1 MSFLQD
7 LFLTVVN
14 MSITASYVAIGV
26 ILVRLLLKKAPKVF
40 SYILWIPVLF
50 RLVCPF
56 SFDSAFSFFNLI
68 NLNAKQGIGISE
80 LVPQNI
86 GLMHTPAIQSGIGSI
101 DSEANASLPSAIPVA
116 SVNPMEIWMT
126 VLSLIWISGV
136 IVLMIYGIISYV
148 KIKGKL
154 QTATRVE
161 ADVFETNA
169 IGTAFVC
176 GFIRPK
182 IYVPAN
188 IGDANL
194 SYILE
199 HERTHIRRKDYLI
212 KPIAFLALILHWFNP
227 LMWLCFALMSR
238 DMEISCDESVLHRLG
253 EGAKGGYS
261 NSLLSLAVKRKGL
274 LAANPLA
281 FGESHVKTRIKN
293 ILNFKKPA
301 FWVIMVAVV
310 AVCAAAIAFAAN
322 PPKGGTISEEDKRKL
337 ADVVSEYYMKADP
350 ANKGTLK
357 IYNIKKFGSSYLVLT
372 QKYRGE
378 GESFSVLFLADSGFN
393 IVAKAPGDIPIS
405 PCFSANVVKYQ
416 GKSIVYGNF
425 KNKKWNPQTDLVT
438 DVQIDFIKI
447 TFEDGTYVREQVSM
461 DKGYIVVVDT
471 LSNIRNIEVYN
482 SKGELQSDL
491 INESACSE
499 YDFIDVIGEKSSDR
513 ITSLIEDKLAE
524 IMSSPKNSSDPQE
537 YINAHQ
543 AEYNAIL
550 ALETQALPYLFTEF
564 EKGGQTG
571 LKGYIMQ
578 NLCWDILGE
587 DNIQYASKDP
597 QDWYDTFKK
606 HVQRIAASSS
616 VDSVK
621 ANNPKY
627 GALLD
632 VINTH
637 GKDAFHMGFEEVEEI
652 LKGNSLWPSED
663 INSAQK
669 YKEGIKI
676 EFDTDV
682 KSDNKTIII
691 EPSQIIKA
699 SPDFIEQIK
708 QIKEEL
714 LKPAASLF
722 ATVLDITPKDEAI
735 KLDFSLCNI
744 SGESLAFYFS
754 SSQKF
759 DIFITDNNGMEVYR
773 WSHDKGFAT
782 AIINTKLKKD
792 EKLSFSEVWDY
803 KDNKG
808 NRVPPGKYTITVKIL
823 AKLENT
829 KITNPDE
836 LTAAKDI
843 EVE

>member
-1 MSFLQD
+1 MSLLQD
-7 LFLTVVN
+7 LFISIVN
-14 MSITASYVAIGV
+14 MSITASYVAIGI
-26 ILVRLLLKKAPKVF
+26 ILVSLLLRKAPKVF

-116 SVNPMEIWMT
+116 SVNPMQIWMA
-126 VLSLIWISGV
+126 VFSLIWIFGV
-136 IVLMIYGIISYV
+136 IALLVYSIVSYA
-148 KIKGKL
+148 KIKRKL
-154 QTATRVE
+154 QTATRV
-161 ADVFETNA
+161 DGNVFETNA

-322 PPKGGTISEEDKRKL
+322 PSESAAYISEDYKISFKYPSYWKL
-337 ADVVSEYYMKADP
+337 NPNSVERY
-350 ANKGTLK
+350 
-357 IYNIKKFGSSYLVLT
+357 
-372 QKYRGE
+372 E
-378 GESFSVLFLADSGFN
+378 GEDGFFQVGAINGESLSIDEVTKNDAFHKLNPYGSDPKIVKRLVDGQEARLILPSADQPEKMKNQAGL
-393 IVAKAPGDIPIS
+393 I
-405 PCFSANVVKYQ
+405 VKYPEAVKIN
-416 GKSIVYGNF
+416 GSLYHYLILWADKTHI
-425 KNKKWNPQTDLVT
+425 D
-438 DVQIDFIKI
+438 QISNTLTFLIKQAGD
-447 TFEDGTYVREQVSM
+447 ENSP
-461 DKGYIVVVDT
+461 DKI
-471 LSNIRNIEVYN
+471 
-482 SKGELQSDL
+482 
-491 INESACSE
+491 A
-499 YDFIDVIGEKSSDR
+499 
-513 ITSLIEDKLAE
+513 SLIEENLAA
-524 IMSSPKNSSDPQE
+524 IMSSPKNSSNPQD

-543 AEYNAIL
+543 TEYEAIL
-550 ALETQALPYLFTEF
+550 ALETQALPYLFAEF

-616 VDSVK
+616 VDS
-621 ANNPKY
+621 
-627 GALLD
+627 LR
-632 VINTH
+632 TT
-637 GKDAFHMGFEEVEEI
+637 
-652 LKGNSLWPSED
+652 NSVT
-663 INSAQK
+663 A
-669 YKEGIKI
+669 GI
-676 EFDTDV
+676 
-682 KSDNKTIII
+682 
-691 EPSQIIKA
+691 
-699 SPDFIEQIK
+699 
-708 QIKEEL
+708 
-714 LKPAASLF
+714 
-722 ATVLDITPKDEAI
+722 
-735 KLDFSLCNI
+735 
-744 SGESLAFYFS
+744 
-754 SSQKF
+754 
-759 DIFITDNNGMEVYR
+759 
-773 WSHDKGFAT
+773 
-782 AIINTKLKKD
+782 
-792 EKLSFSEVWDY
+792 
-803 KDNKG
+803 
-808 NRVPPGKYTITVKIL
+808 
-823 AKLENT
+823 
-829 KITNPDE
+829 
-836 LTAAKDI
+836 
-843 EVE
+843 